1 MLRLAMGVNLEKDLR
16 SITGEAHNYMNIAR
30 PKSDTPIILIDN
42 FLSEEDAQRVLQECL
57 DLKKVYMP
65 AKVFDGPTATKID
78 LNYRNNEVV
87 YLDDV
92 FRSAP
97 GRSDILNIIKNRI
110 WSDECKKL
118 WHEGYYV
125 FDVINYSTWQEAVIS
140 RYGNSEFYKR
150 HQDTRRDHITYRIVT
165 LVYYVN
171 KVPEQFMGGALILWD
186 GNRSVTVEPK
196 HNRAVVFPS
205 FTFHEVESVYMKSD
219 SWEDGRF
226 SINYW
231 IGFR

>member
-1 MLRLAMGVNLEKDLR
+1 M
-16 SITGEAHNYMNIAR
+16 
-30 PKSDTPIILIDN
+30 
-42 FLSEEDAQRVLQECL
+42 

-78 LNYRNNEVV
+78 PGYRNNEVV

-97 GRSDILNIIKNRI
+97 DRSDILKIIKNKI

-118 WHEGYYV
+118 WHEGYYI
-125 FDVINYSTWQEAVIS
+125 FDVINYSTWQEAVVS
-140 RYGNSEFYKR
+140 RYGSSEFYKR

-171 KVPEQFMGGALILWD
+171 KVPEQFTGGSLILWD
-186 GNRSVTVEPK
+186 GDQSLKVEPK

-205 FTFHEVESVYMKSD
+205 FTFHEVENVHLKGD
-219 SWEDGRF
+219 DWEDGRF
-226 SINYW
+226 SVNYW